1 MSDEKIFLTGASS
14 GIGWALAV
22 HWAKPGT
29 TLGLVA
35 RRAERLSALQS
46 SLRESGATVFTYPR
60 DVSEGDAMKD
70 TADRFL
76 ADAGGITTV
85 VANAG
90 IGGPDRLAEGSAE
103 RAARIISV
111 NVQGVIHTIAPFIPS
126 LMAQNHGR
134 IVTVGS
140 VAGFRGMPGRA
151 VYNASKAAV
160 KTLMDGYRIAL
171 RRHGIRVT
179 TICPGFVKTELT
191 AKNTFAMPFVIEA
204 SEAARLIVKAVAK
217 GRKTYVFPWQ
227 WRLLLPLIVRM
238 PDRLFPTFD

>member
-22 HWAKPGT
+22 KWARPGT

-35 RRAERLSALQS
+35 RRTERLTALQS

-60 DVSEGDAMKD
+60 DVSDGEAMKD
-70 TADRFL
+70 AADRFL

-90 IGGPDRLAEGSAE
+90 IGGPDRLAEGSGE
-103 RAARIISV
+103 RAARMISV
-111 NVQGVIHTIAPFIPS
+111 NVQGVIHTIAPFIPT

-140 VAGFRGMPGRA
+140 VVGFRGMPGRA

-160 KTLMDGYRIAL
+160 KTLLDGYRIAF
-171 RRHGIRVT
+171 RRHGIQVT
-179 TICPGFVKTELT
+179 TICPVFVKRELT
-191 AKNTFAMPFVIEA
+191 AKNPFAMLFVIGSE
-204 SEAARLIVKAVAK
+204 EAASRIAKAVAR
-217 GRKTYVFPWQ
+217 GKTPTEFPWQ
-227 WRLLLPLIVRM
+227 WRLLLPLIVRV
-238 PDRLFPTFD
+238 PDRFFPTFD

>member
-22 HWAKPGT
+22 HWARPGT

-35 RRAERLSALQS
+35 RRAERLTTLQS
-46 SLRESGATVFTYPR
+46 SLRESGATVFTYAR
-60 DVSEGDAMKD
+60 DVSDCEGMKD
-70 TADRFL
+70 AADSFL

-126 LMAQNHGR
+126 LMAQKHGR

-204 SEAARLIVKAVAK
+204 SEAARLIVKAVAR

-227 WRLLLPLIVRM
+227 WRLLLPLIVRV
-238 PDRLFPTFD
+238 PDRF